1 MKKKKTLIGIA
12 ISFLLIISTINPLQ
26 VEAEAIIDS
35 SVYISSAQENYKSNN
50 TRFKTIKSN
59 NTRFKT
65 IKSNNTRFKTIKS
78 KSKHKRSKSRK
89 SRVNLKKRT
98 IRTKNYGHRNLDKH
112 KSQSIGRYN
121 ILSKLIL
128 SVIVVFIVIVLIGI
142 IFIRRKKKKFY

>member
-35 SVYISSAQENYKSNN
+35 SVYISSAQEDY
-50 TRFKTIKSN
+50 
-59 NTRFKT
+59 
-65 IKSNNTRFKTIKS
+65 KSNNTRFKTIKS

-128 SVIVVFIVIVLIGI
+128 SVIVVFIVLVLIGI

>member
-35 SVYISSAQENYKSNN
+35 SVYISSAQENY
-50 TRFKTIKSN
+50 
-59 NTRFKT
+59 
-65 IKSNNTRFKTIKS
+65 KSNNTRFKTIKS

-128 SVIVVFIVIVLIGI
+128 SVIVVFIVIALIGI